1 MTYDDSRSTA
11 SRPAAHSPITA
22 RQEEWE
28 ARYSGVDRLW
38 SGHANDWLPELAAD
52 WPAGTALDIGCGE
65 GADVLWLAEHGW
77 RATGLDLAPTAV
89 ERLNAEA
96 GRRGVA
102 ERVRARVHDV
112 TADTLPEGPFDLV
125 TSFYM
130 HGGPEPGA
138 INLPA
143 LLRDAAARVAPGG
156 RLVAAVHCVNPPW
169 HRHHHAHTYTP
180 DDLIEGLGD
189 AVDGWT
195 IEVSEERWR
204 EAAGPDG
211 EAGRRSDAL
220 ICLRRPETA

>member
-1 MTYDDSRSTA
+1 MGGPVLRR
-11 SRPAAHSPITA
+11 RPALVRA
-22 RQEEWE
+22 RQRLAPR
-28 ARYSGVDRLW
+28 ARRRLARRHRPRHRLR
-38 SGHANDWLPELAAD
+38 G
-52 WPAGTALDIGCGE
+52 

-169 HRHHHAHTYTP
+169 HRHHAHTYTP

-195 IEVSEERWR
+195 IEASEERWR

>member
-77 RATGLDLAPTAV
+77 WATGLDLAPTAV

-169 HRHHHAHTYTP
+169 HRHHAHTYTP